1 MNYNLELMYEGG
13 NLEGYHVTCYH
24 CLCHKGTILEEYN
37 SVTGKL
43 YVTIDC
49 LDCKENFKVKYIN
62 EDGFKSFD
70 LLKKDHHSCLD
81 NGLCGGDPCI
91 IKEL

>member
-13 NLEGYHVTCYH
+13 NISGYHVTCYH
-24 CLCHKGTILEEYN
+24 CLCKRGEIIEEYN
-37 SVTGKL
+37 SITDKL

-49 LDCKENFKVKYIN
+49 ATCRENFKVKYITEN
-62 EDGFKSFD
+62 GFKSFE
-70 LLKKDHHSCLD
+70 LQQKD

-91 IKEL
+91 IKS